1 MISVDCW
8 FVPLTKSVDE
18 ISRRHWPT
26 AISREA
32 SPTDRS
38 QRMALHLKWDD
49 SSRSF
54 MNFLCGLVS
63 NLRIG
68 LGTDCVVQN
77 LL

>member
-8 FVPLTKSVDE
+8 FVPLTKSVGDTGPRP
-18 ISRRHWPT
+18 SHGKPG
-26 AISREA
+26 
-32 SPTDRS
+32 PTDRS

-63 NLRIG
+63 NLRVGG
-68 LGTDCVVQN
+68 LGADCLVQN
-77 LL
+77 LF